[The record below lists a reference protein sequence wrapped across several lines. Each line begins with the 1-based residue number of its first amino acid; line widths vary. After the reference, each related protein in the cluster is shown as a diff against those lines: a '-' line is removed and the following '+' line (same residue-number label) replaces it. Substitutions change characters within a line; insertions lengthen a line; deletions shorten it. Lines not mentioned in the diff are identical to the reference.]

1 VIDVRRVAIIG
12 IGSTEFGELWDS
24 SFRELGIT
32 AGLAAVADAN
42 IGAEHIDA
50 LYVGNMSAGRFI
62 EQEHIAALIADY
74 SGLARDHIPASRIE
88 AAGASGGLALR
99 HGFMAVA
106 SGVHDIVVVGGAE
119 KMTDVSDLESA
130 SIQSSAADQEWE
142 TVLGATFP
150 SLHALIARRHM
161 HEYGTTREQLAD
173 VAVKNHKNGSLN
185 PKAQFK
191 RAITRETVLG
201 SPLVSS
207 PLRMFDCAPS
217 SDGAAA
223 VVLCPLER
231 AKEFTDLPVEIA
243 GSGQASDSLALH
255 QRRDICTMDATKEAA
270 RIALEMAKVGQKDID
285 VAEVHDNFTIS
296 EILAIEDLGFF
307 KKGEGGKATEAGLTS
322 LEGEVAVNT
331 SGGLKAR
338 GDPIGATGLAQAVEI
353 VTQLRGKADKRQVKD
368 AEVGLTH
375 NVGGT
380 GATVVVH
387 VLRRV

>member
-1 VIDVRRVAIIG
+1 MRRVAVIG
-12 IGSTEFGELWDS
+12 VGDTEFGELWDH
-24 SFRELGIT
+24 SFREIGIM

-42 IGAEHIDA
+42 ISADMIDA

-62 EQEHIAALIADY
+62 EQEHIGALIADY
-74 SGLARDHIPASRIE
+74 SGLARDHIPATRIE

-99 HGFMAVA
+99 QGFLAVA
-106 SGVHDIVVVGGAE
+106 SGLHDIVVVGGAE
-119 KMTDVSDLESA
+119 KMTDVSDLDSA
-130 SIQSSAADQEWE
+130 NIQSSAADQEWE

-150 SLHALIARRHM
+150 ALHALIAHRHM
-161 HEYGTTREQLAD
+161 HVHGTTREQLAD
-173 VAVKNHKNGSLN
+173 VAVKNHKHGALN
-185 PKAQFK
+185 PKAQF
-191 RAITRETVLG
+191 RREITRETVLG
-201 SPLVSS
+201 SPLVAS

-223 VVLCPLER
+223 VVLCPLEN
-231 AKEFTDLPVEIA
+231 AKKYTETPVEMI
-243 GSGQASDSLALH
+243 GSGQASDTLSLH
-255 QRRDICTMDATKEAA
+255 DRNDICTMEATRVAA
-270 RIALEMAKVGQKDID
+270 RRAFDMAKVTQKDVQ

-296 EILAIEDLGFF
+296 EILALEDLGFF
-307 KKGEGGKATEAGLTS
+307 KKGEGGKATEAGLTGLS
-322 LEGEVAVNT
+322 GQIAVNT

-368 AEVGLTH
+368 AQVGLTH

-387 VLRRV
+387 LFRRV

>member
-1 VIDVRRVAIIG
+1 VTMRRVAIIG
-12 IGSTEFGELWDS
+12 VGDTEFGELWDY
-24 SFRELGIT
+24 SFREIGIQ

-42 IGAEHIDA
+42 ITADKIDA

-62 EQEHIAALIADY
+62 EQEHIGALIADY
-74 SGLARDHIPASRIE
+74 SGLARDHVPATRVE

-99 HGFMAVA
+99 QGFLAVA
-106 SGVHDIVVVGGAE
+106 SGLHDIVVVGGAE
-119 KMTDVSDLESA
+119 KMTDVSDVESA
-130 SIQSSAADQEWE
+130 MIQSSAADQEWE

-150 SLHALIARRHM
+150 ALHALIANRHM
-161 HEYGTTREQLAD
+161 HQHGTTREQMAD

-185 PKAQFK
+185 PKAQFQ
-191 RAITRETVLG
+191 REITRETVMS

-207 PLRMFDCAPS
+207 PLRVFDCAPS

-223 VVLCPLER
+223 VVLCPLEA
-231 AKEFTDLPVEIA
+231 AKKYTEMPIEII
-243 GSGQASDSLALH
+243 GTGQASDSLSLH
-255 QRRDICTMDATKEAA
+255 DRKDICTMEATRVAA
-270 RIALEMAKVGQKDID
+270 KRAFEMANLTQKDVD

-307 KKGEGGKATEAGLTS
+307 KKGEGGRATEAGLTS
-322 LEGEVAVNT
+322 LTGEVAVNS

-353 VTQLRGKADKRQVKD
+353 VAQLRGKADKRQVKD
-368 AEVGLTH
+368 ATVGLTH

-387 VLRRV
+387 LFRRG

>member
-1 VIDVRRVAIIG
+1 MRRVAVIG

-24 SFRELGIT
+24 SFRELGIA

-62 EQEHIAALIADY
+62 EQEHISALIADY
-74 SGLARDHIPASRIE
+74 SGLARDHIPATRVE

-106 SGVHDIVVVGGAE
+106 SGLHDIVVVGGAE

-130 SIQSSAADQEWE
+130 LIQSSAADQEWE

-173 VAVKNHKNGSLN
+173 VAVKNHRNGSLN

-191 RAITRETVLG
+191 RAIARETVLG
-201 SPLVSS
+201 SPLVST

-231 AKEFTDLPVEIA
+231 AKEFTDLSVEIV

-255 QRRDICTMDATKEAA
+255 QRRDICTMDATTEAA
-270 RIALEMAKVGQKDID
+270 RRAFEMAKLTHKDVD

-307 KKGEGGKATEAGLTS
+307 EKGGGGKATESGQTA

-338 GDPIGATGLAQAVEI
+338 GDPIGATGLAQAVEV

-368 AEVGLTH
+368 AEIGLTH

-387 VLRRV
+387 LLRRV

>member
-1 VIDVRRVAIIG
+1 MRRVAIIG
-12 IGSTEFGELWDS
+12 VGDTEFGELWDL
-24 SFRELGIT
+24 SFREIGIQ

-42 IGAEHIDA
+42 ISADKIDA

-62 EQEHIAALIADY
+62 EQEHIGALIADY
-74 SGLARDHIPASRIE
+74 SGLARDHIPATRVE

-99 HGFMAVA
+99 QGFMAVA
-106 SGVHDIVVVGGAE
+106 SGLHDIVVVGGAE
-119 KMTDVSDLESA
+119 KMTDVSDVESA
-130 SIQSSAADQEWE
+130 LIQSSAADQEWE

-150 SLHALIARRHM
+150 AIHALIAKRHM
-161 HEYGTTREQLAD
+161 HEFGTTREQMAD

-185 PKAQFK
+185 PKAQFQ
-191 RAITRETVLG
+191 REITRETVLG

-207 PLRMFDCAPS
+207 PLRVFDCAPS

-223 VVLCPLER
+223 VVLCPLDV
-231 AKEFTDLPVEIA
+231 AKNYTAVPIEII
-243 GSGQASDSLALH
+243 GSGQASDTLSLH
-255 QRRDICTMDATKEAA
+255 DRKDICTMEATKMAA
-270 RIALEMAKVGQKDID
+270 KRAFAMANLTTKDVD

-307 KKGEGGKATEAGLTS
+307 KKGEGGKATEAGLTG
-322 LEGEVAVNT
+322 LAGEIAINT

-353 VTQLRGKADKRQVKD
+353 VSQLRGKADKRQVKD
-368 AEVGLTH
+368 AAVGLTH
-375 NVGGT
+375 NVGGS

-387 VLRRV
+387 LFRRA

>member
-1 VIDVRRVAIIG
+1 MRRVAIIG
-12 IGSTEFGELWDS
+12 VGDTEFGELWDS
-24 SFRELGIT
+24 SFRDIGIE

-42 IGAEHIDA
+42 ITAEQIDA

-62 EQEHIAALIADY
+62 EQEHIGALIADY
-74 SGLARDHIPASRIE
+74 AGLARDHIAATRVE

-99 HGFMAVA
+99 QGFLAVA
-106 SGVHDIVVVGGAE
+106 SGLHDIVVVGGAE
-119 KMTDVSDLESA
+119 KMLDVSDVES
-130 SIQSSAADQEWE
+130 SVIQSAALDQEWE

-150 SLHALIARRHM
+150 ALHALIAKRHM

-191 RAITRETVLG
+191 REITRETVMG

-223 VVLCPLER
+223 VVLCPLES
-231 AKEFTDLPVEIA
+231 AKKFTEIPIEII
-243 GSGQASDSLALH
+243 GSGQASDTLSLH
-255 QRRDICTMDATKEAA
+255 HRKDICTMEATKVAA
-270 RIALEMAKVGQKDID
+270 KRAFAMANLTHKDVD

-307 KKGEGGKATEAGLTS
+307 GKGEGGKATEAGLTR
-322 LEGEVAVNT
+322 LEGEIAVNT

-353 VTQLRGKADKRQVKD
+353 VSQLRGKAGKRQVKD
-368 AEVGLTH
+368 ANVGLTH

-380 GATVVVH
+380 GATVIVH
-387 VLRRV
+387 LFRRG